1 MASNYTRNYNLCQ
14 WEAEDKVLRTEFN
27 ADNAKIDAALAGKA
41 SQSAISSLQT
51 ALAGK
56 ADVSALDSLKSTV
69 TSLSTSKADK
79 TALDNLK
86 TTITSQGT
94 NLALR
99 NCQFVTGTYAGTGKT
114 GPSNPST
121 LTFPYKPVFLH
132 VANTSEAGR
141 FSAVLGM
148 SEVFSSLGG
157 GANNK
162 VVFTWENR
170 SVSWYNNSGSASG
183 QLNDSRSIYY
193 YFAIL
198 EVK

>member
-14 WEAEDKVLRTEFN
+14 WAAEDKVLRTEFN

-56 ADVSALDSLKSTV
+56 ADVSALDALKTTV
-69 TSLSTSKADK
+69 SGLNTGKADK
-79 TALDNLK
+79 FDLTLLEK
-86 TTITSQGT
+86 GLTTQTEKV
-94 NLALR
+94 ALR

-114 GPSNPST
+114 GPSNPNT

-157 GANNK
+157 GSNNK

-170 SVSWYNNSGSASG
+170 SVSWYNNFGSASG
-183 QLNDSRSIYY
+183 QMNDFRGVYY